1 MGEIKRH
8 FEWEHY
14 LIRRKFEWC
23 SPILTVQ
30 KTARMYLARKRYKT
44 IRRQTHILYWALNRM
59 RLRTLLLKFMKKL
72 GLTPQMLKFIG
83 KVRVI
88 QKGWRE
94 YRRRKVLT

>member
-1 MGEIKRH
+1 
-8 FEWEHY
+8 
-14 LIRRKFEWC
+14 
-23 SPILTVQ
+23 
-30 KTARMYLARKRYKT
+30 
-44 IRRQTHILYWALNRM
+44 M